1 LGVKTIFNYGLNGLG
16 IIRPSFEVVTEG
28 RILLPMNFA
37 TSQKAIFENNLTKST
52 NEQGKATICLP
63 DGISLQP

>member
-1 LGVKTIFNYGLNGLG
+1 
-16 IIRPSFEVVTEG
+16 
-28 RILLPMNFA
+28 MNFA